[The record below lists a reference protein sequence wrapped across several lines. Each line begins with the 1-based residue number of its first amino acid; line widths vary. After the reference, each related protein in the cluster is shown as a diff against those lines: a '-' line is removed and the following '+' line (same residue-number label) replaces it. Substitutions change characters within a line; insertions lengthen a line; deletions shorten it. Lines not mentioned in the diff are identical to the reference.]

1 MSGRSGLKRL
11 LSGLTAI
18 MLCAAT
24 FTAVPV
30 SRASAET
37 YELPTISYTKQ
48 KTYSEYFDE
57 ISSAARPSGE
67 TYMTYSSSADG
78 AEVEVGQY
86 PADGAEKKDAVI
98 WRNEEGSVTY
108 TVDVP
113 QAGAYNIEMCYY
125 PVLAGNTVSEVSLL
139 IDGESPYDTAT
150 RISIPRR
157 WRSRNE
163 IKQNERGNETRP
175 PQIEDPDWIT
185 TTLKDSDGLF
195 NEPLYFELSA
205 GTHEITFSSERAAIA
220 INYVKL
226 CQYEPAQAYT
236 SPSASELAK
245 NAGVS
250 SIKVQG
256 ENFAYSNSQMLFPT
270 YDRGN
275 YLTEDHL
282 GESTDPVKERYNTVG
297 NDTWNKQ
304 EQMVTWKID
313 VPADGWY
320 KVGIKARQD
329 DMRGFYS
336 NRRLY
341 IDGEVPSAPF
351 DQIKFYYDPEWQ
363 MTSPTDDSGAP
374 AYMYLTQ
381 GEHELSLEAI
391 PGEIG
396 ESMRVL
402 DGIVYEANQYYLKIL
417 MITGPNP
424 DRYTDYYVQK
434 EIPELIPAF
443 QRLSDSLKAEQ
454 AKIEGLS
461 NSSGSEATTLARFA
475 EVLDRCIKKPN
486 KIQNFISNSSIKDN
500 IAALSAWMKQY
511 RMQPLEVDFIEL
523 CPADKEFTPVKENF
537 FKAIGYSV
545 KGFVGSFFEDYTVLS
560 DSSKDSIMVWVTL
573 GRDQATVVKELTD
586 SEFNTTHDT
595 QVSINLV
602 QGTIMEAVLA
612 GKGPDV
618 AMFVGGEFPVNLAIR
633 DLLVPLDSM
642 DGFDEVTSRFQ
653 DKALVH
659 YQFDGRTFGIP
670 LARDFPMMFYR
681 TDTLAELGI
690 EHPPET
696 WDDLIDMLPAF
707 QRKYLQPGLILPA
720 SLGVAPSTE
729 AGHTYAMLML
739 QSGITYYNDEQT
751 ATTFDSV
758 EAVEAFDKWTQF
770 YTTYQFDQVY
780 DAFTRFRTG
789 EAPIVIQNYNAFYNQ
804 LEVAAPEI
812 SGAWDFCPVP
822 GTRRA
827 DGTVSHAA
835 NSGGSGIIVM
845 KDCKNVEGAW
855 EYIKWFTSDDVMVE
869 YGQNVEGVMGPLG
882 RFSTANVNALQKLN
896 WSKTDLEKIN
906 AQVNELDEIP
916 ITPSSYVVT
925 RSVMNAFRSVV
936 NENQNARE
944 QLRWYNRD
952 INAEISRKR
961 KNLGLDE

>member
-1 MSGRSGLKRL
+1 
-11 LSGLTAI
+11 
-18 MLCAAT
+18 
-24 FTAVPV
+24 
-30 SRASAET
+30 
-37 YELPTISYTKQ
+37 
-48 KTYSEYFDE
+48 
-57 ISSAARPSGE
+57 
-67 TYMTYSSSADG
+67 
-78 AEVEVGQY
+78 
-86 PADGAEKKDAVI
+86 
-98 WRNEEGSVTY
+98 
-108 TVDVP
+108 
-113 QAGAYNIEMCYY
+113 
-125 PVLAGNTVSEVSLL
+125 
-139 IDGESPYDTAT
+139 
-150 RISIPRR
+150 
-157 WRSRNE
+157 
-163 IKQNERGNETRP
+163 
-175 PQIEDPDWIT
+175 
-185 TTLKDSDGLF
+185 
-195 NEPLYFELSA
+195 
-205 GTHEITFSSERAAIA
+205 
-220 INYVKL
+220 
-226 CQYEPAQAYT
+226 
-236 SPSASELAK
+236 
-245 NAGVS
+245 
-250 SIKVQG
+250 
-256 ENFAYSNSQMLFPT
+256 
-270 YDRGN
+270 
-275 YLTEDHL
+275 
-282 GESTDPVKERYNTVG
+282 
-297 NDTWNKQ
+297 WNKQ